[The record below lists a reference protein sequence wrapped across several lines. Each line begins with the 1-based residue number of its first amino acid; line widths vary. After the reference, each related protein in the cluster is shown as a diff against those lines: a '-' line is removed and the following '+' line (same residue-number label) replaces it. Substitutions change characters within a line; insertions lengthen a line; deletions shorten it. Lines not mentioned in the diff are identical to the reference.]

1 MPGLLSALQSHETLP
16 QRVALDGS
24 AGTVEIDPDAATIAN
39 YEAALQKHRQQQ
51 EQLQSFRLLP
61 AITLDNVMVEIAANI
76 GSPHDAKLAAEAGA
90 NGVGLFRTEFL
101 FLDRTTPPDEGEQ
114 LAAYSAVLEV
124 FAGKTVIV
132 RTLDIGGDKSIP
144 YLHLAAESNPFLGLR
159 GIRLCL
165 AEEYQYL
172 FRAQLRALLRAAEAP
187 AASLWIMLPMISV
200 K

>member
-1 MPGLLSALQSHETLP
+1 
-16 QRVALDGS
+16 
-24 AGTVEIDPDAATIAN
+24 
-39 YEAALQKHRQQQ
+39 
-51 EQLQSFRLLP
+51 P

-76 GSPHDAKLAAEAGA
+76 GSTRDAKLAAEAGA

-101 FLDRTTPPDEGEQ
+101 FLERTTPPDEEEQ

-144 YLHLAAESNPFLGLR
+144 YLQVAAENNPFLGLR
-159 GIRLCL
+159 AIRLCL

-172 FRAQLRALLRAAEAP
+172 FRTQLRALLRAAAAP
-187 AASLWIMLPMISV
+187 AVALCVMLPMISDIAAV
-200 K
+200 RRT